1 MQCLKHFF
9 THYLC
14 SGYQGLCCQN
24 MISKRY
30 FYVTSAS
37 KLRYNYSQVSNTKL
51 QDIEF
56 DNSKMSGNVTDMQ
69 MWQNDIL
76 SYTRIKHLPSICCS
90 INKLNIGF
98 FSSKNTSQFEQMIQ
112 NAKSVGNTL
121 TCQTCQ
127 SVKEL
132 L

>member
-1 MQCLKHFF
+1 MLSEHDIKKGIF
-9 THYLC
+9 TSPQL
-14 SGYQGLCCQN
+14 L
-24 MISKRY
+24 
-30 FYVTSAS
+30 

-76 SYTRIKHLPSICCS
+76 SYTRIKHLPSICCP

-98 FSSKNTSQFEQMIQ
+98 FFF
-112 NAKSVGNTL
+112 
-121 TCQTCQ
+121 
-127 SVKEL
+127 
-132 L
+132 